1 MTDLNPFFTGI
12 ASDPCSPAAG
22 TAKFTVN
29 NARQPPGQGAA
40 TSLFGPV
47 IGRRPPPLKM
57 PYSLPEISKM
67 ALTAPQQGT
76 PTAGPRCVQES
87 TAGIDFF
94 IDSTC
99 FNLIQI
105 LWFTCVR
112 LKAIMM
118 FCVLTLQQ
126 KMFILIQILQGEFM
140 RHALIRSCVQICFVL
155 LLFVFTLHP
164 FKADAQENLSGK
176 ADPSNVRIEK
186 LLEDLED
193 PQKLENLK
201 QELRV
206 LLEAS
211 EPTSGAT
218 GGESKGFAGQLLL
231 AMSGYMQDIN
241 HVLADVG
248 HDILEIPGLVRQI
261 AGQGRDPETLRT
273 WGEMGGKVLL
283 VLLAGFL
290 AQLLISRLLS
300 RARISLEDQKTHT
313 RGFRTLLVV
322 GSTLLELIPIA
333 AFAAAAYGLLPLL
346 QPRPGTQLVAL
357 TLINANVLVRV
368 ILTLTRLLLMPGT
381 PSLRILPIDSESVQY
396 LYIWARRV
404 VRISVYGYFILE
416 AVLILGLAFSL
427 YLFLLK
433 MLGLIIALMVIIL
446 VLQNRTAM
454 ASWLRGDPQQTQQT
468 ESRAEPETGDTR
480 LQTSRAA
487 TALRRRFADFWHIAA
502 ILFTLGIFGTWALEI
517 EGGVYFVARALI
529 LTIMVVVLTAFLF
542 RISQQSLDQL
552 FKISD
557 ELKKNYPNLE
567 ARANR
572 YLPLLRHT
580 VKGVLYIIAAFSIM
594 QAWGIGTFSWIVS
607 PQGGTVISKLLVIA
621 LIIGGAF
628 VFWELVSLK
637 IEAYMTRESEG
648 VTGRTAN
655 KRILTLLPLLNNAI
669 RIALVLVAG
678 MSVLSHI
685 GINIAPLLA
694 GAGVVGLAVGFG
706 AQTLVRDVITGA
718 FILME
723 DSISVG
729 DWVEAGGY
737 AGTVEH
743 LTVRTLTLRD
753 LAGSIFVIPFGDVT
767 TVKNS
772 NRDFGYALVD
782 AGVAYRED
790 YGEVVQALQD
800 VATEL
805 QQDQTWGPDIIG
817 DLELFGLNNLGDS
830 SVEVRV
836 RLKTRPMRQ
845 FAVRRAFLERM
856 KRIFDERGIEIPFPH
871 QTIWFGEDK
880 KGSAP
885 PMRLLK
891 SSPQAPEPSRSIEP
905 GPGQEPSEPDI
916 QYHSESDAS
925 RQTMQDDKKPETPS

>member
-1 MTDLNPFFTGI
+1 
-12 ASDPCSPAAG
+12 
-22 TAKFTVN
+22 
-29 NARQPPGQGAA
+29 
-40 TSLFGPV
+40 
-47 IGRRPPPLKM
+47 
-57 PYSLPEISKM
+57 
-67 ALTAPQQGT
+67 
-76 PTAGPRCVQES
+76 
-87 TAGIDFF
+87 
-94 IDSTC
+94 
-99 FNLIQI
+99 
-105 LWFTCVR
+105 
-112 LKAIMM
+112 MM
-118 FCVLTLQQ
+118 FCVDPSPKNLCPDP
-126 KMFILIQILQGEFM
+126 IIQGEFM
-140 RHALIRSCVQICFVL
+140 RTPLIRSCFHVWFILAV
-155 LLFVFTLHP
+155 FVFALHP
-164 FKADAQENLSGK
+164 FKADAQGDHSGST
-176 ADPSNVRIEK
+176 DPSRASIEK
-186 LLEDLED
+186 LLQDLED
-193 PQKLENLK
+193 PQRLENMK

-206 LLEAS
+206 LLRASQASSGETEA
-211 EPTSGAT
+211 
-218 GGESKGFAGQLLL
+218 ESKGFAGHLLW
-231 AMSGYMQDIN
+231 AMSGYMQKIN

-248 HDILEIPGLVRQI
+248 QNMLQTPDRIRDI
-261 AGQGRDPETLRT
+261 AGQAQEPEVLRR
-273 WGEMGGKVLL
+273 WGEMGGKVIL

-290 AQLLISRLLS
+290 AQLLVSRLLS
-300 RARISLEDQKTHT
+300 RVRRSLEDRETYSK
-313 RGFRTLLVV
+313 GFRAFLMLC
-322 GSTLLELIPIA
+322 STLLELIPIA

-346 QPRPGTQLVAL
+346 QPRTGTQLVAL

-368 ILTLTRLLLMPGT
+368 ILAFTQLLLMPGI
-381 PSLRILPIDSESVQY
+381 PSLRLLPLGSESVQY
-396 LYIWARRV
+396 LYIWVRRV

-416 AVLILGLAFSL
+416 AVLILGLASSL

-446 VLQNRTAM
+446 VLQNRTDVAV
-454 ASWLRGDPQQTQQT
+454 WLRGGHQQT
-468 ESRAEPETGDTR
+468 EKPDPRTKPEPVDPQFQKIRTV
-480 LQTSRAA
+480 

-637 IEAYMTRESEG
+637 IEAYMTKESEG

>member
-1 MTDLNPFFTGI
+1 
-12 ASDPCSPAAG
+12 
-22 TAKFTVN
+22 
-29 NARQPPGQGAA
+29 
-40 TSLFGPV
+40 
-47 IGRRPPPLKM
+47 
-57 PYSLPEISKM
+57 
-67 ALTAPQQGT
+67 
-76 PTAGPRCVQES
+76 
-87 TAGIDFF
+87 
-94 IDSTC
+94 
-99 FNLIQI
+99 
-105 LWFTCVR
+105 
-112 LKAIMM
+112 
-118 FCVLTLQQ
+118 
-126 KMFILIQILQGEFM
+126 M
-140 RHALIRSCVQICFVL
+140 RHALIRSCGYAWLVL
-155 LLFVFTLHP
+155 VLFVFTLHP
-164 FKADAQENLSGK
+164 FKAVAQGDHSGST
-176 ADPSNVRIEK
+176 DPSRVSIEK
-186 LLEDLED
+186 LLQDLED
-193 PQKLENLK
+193 PQRLESLK

-206 LLEAS
+206 LLLAG
-211 EPTSGAT
+211 EPSSGET

-241 HVLADVG
+241 HVLADLG
-248 HDILEIPGLVRQI
+248 HNMLQIPGLVRDI
-261 AGQGRDPETLRT
+261 AGQARDPEILRT
-273 WGEMGGKVLL
+273 WGEMGGKVIL

-290 AQLLISRLLS
+290 AQLLVSRFLS
-300 RARISLEDQKTHT
+300 RARISLEDPKTHT
-313 RGFRTLLVV
+313 RGFRTLLMA
-322 GSTLLELIPIA
+322 GNTLLELIPIA
-333 AFAAAAYGLLPLL
+333 GFAAAAYGLLPLL

-368 ILTLTRLLLMPGT
+368 ILAFTRLLLMPGT
-381 PSLRILPIDSESVQY
+381 PSLRILPLDSESVQY
-396 LYIWARRV
+396 LYIWVRRV

-416 AVLILGLAFSL
+416 AVLILGLAASL
-427 YLFLLK
+427 YLFFLK

-446 VLQNRTAM
+446 VLQNRTDVAG
-454 ASWLRGDPQQTQQT
+454 WLRGGHPETEKPEPRT
-468 ESRAEPETGDTR
+468 ESKTVDPMPQKVRTV
-480 LQTSRAA
+480 

-502 ILFTLGIFGTWALEI
+502 ILFTLGMFGTWALEI

-529 LTIMVVVLTAFLF
+529 LTLMVVVLTAFVL
-542 RISQQSLDQL
+542 RISQRSLDQL

-580 VKGVLYIIAAFSIM
+580 VKGILYIIAAFSIM
-594 QAWGIGTFSWIVS
+594 QTWGIGTFSWIVS
-607 PQGGTVISKLLVIA
+607 PQGGAIISKLLIIF
-621 LIIGGAF
+621 LIVGGAF
-628 VFWELVSLK
+628 LIWELASLK
-637 IEAYMTRESEG
+637 IEAYMTREREG

-655 KRILTLLPLLNNAI
+655 KRILTLLPLFNNVI
-669 RIALVLVAG
+669 RISLVLVAG

-685 GINIAPLLA
+685 GINIAPFLA

-743 LTVRTLTLRD
+743 LTIRTLTLRD
-753 LAGSIFVIPFGDVT
+753 LTGAVFVIPFGEVT

-772 NRDFGYALVD
+772 NRDFGFALVD

-805 QQDQTWGPDIIG
+805 QQDDVWGPDIIG

-830 SVEVRV
+830 SVEIRV

-880 KGSAP
+880 KGYAP
-885 PMRLLK
+885 PMRLVK
-891 SSPQAPEPSRSIEP
+891 DSQPVPEPPRAIESDL
-905 GPGQEPSEPDI
+905 SEDHPESDI
-916 QYHSESDAS
+916 QHYSESEAS
-925 RQTMQDDKKPETPS
+925 KDVVRNAKEPELDPDEIAQSAKT

>member
-1 MTDLNPFFTGI
+1 
-12 ASDPCSPAAG
+12 
-22 TAKFTVN
+22 
-29 NARQPPGQGAA
+29 
-40 TSLFGPV
+40 
-47 IGRRPPPLKM
+47 
-57 PYSLPEISKM
+57 
-67 ALTAPQQGT
+67 
-76 PTAGPRCVQES
+76 
-87 TAGIDFF
+87 
-94 IDSTC
+94 
-99 FNLIQI
+99 
-105 LWFTCVR
+105 
-112 LKAIMM
+112 
-118 FCVLTLQQ
+118 
-126 KMFILIQILQGEFM
+126 M
-140 RHALIRSCVQICFVL
+140 RHAFIRSFCYVWFVL
-155 LLFVFTLHP
+155 ALSVFILHP
-164 FKADAQENLSGK
+164 FKAFAQGDTSGST
-176 ADPSNVRIEK
+176 DPSRVSIEK
-186 LLEDLED
+186 LLQDLED

-201 QELRV
+201 QDLR
-206 LLEAS
+206 LLLNAGQEPS
-211 EPTSGAT
+211 EETMA
-218 GGESKGFAGQLLL
+218 ESKGFAGQLLM
-231 AMSGYMQDIN
+231 AMSGTMQKIN

-248 HDILEIPGLVRQI
+248 QNMLQIPDLARDI
-261 AGQGRDPETLRT
+261 AGQARDPEILRR
-273 WGEMGGKVLL
+273 WGEMGGKVIL

-290 AQLLISRLLS
+290 AQLLVFRLLS
-300 RARISLEDQKTHT
+300 RARNSLEDRETYSK
-313 RGFRTLLVV
+313 GFRAFLLF
-322 GSTLLELIPIA
+322 GNTLLEVIPIA

-346 QPRPGTQLVAL
+346 DPRQGTQLVAL
-357 TLINANVLVRV
+357 TLINASVLVRV
-368 ILTLTRLLLMPGT
+368 ILAFTRLLLMPGIT
-381 PSLRILPIDSESVQY
+381 SLRLLPLDGESLQY
-396 LYIWARRV
+396 LYIWVRRI

-416 AVLILGLAFSL
+416 AILILGLAVSL

-446 VLQNRTAM
+446 VLQNRADV
-454 ASWLRGDPQQTQQT
+454 ALWLRGDHKQTQAQT
-468 ESRAEPETGDTR
+468 ADPH
-480 LQTSRAA
+480 LQKIRTV

-502 ILFTLGIFGTWALEI
+502 ILFTLAIFGTWALEI
-517 EGGVYFVARALI
+517 EGGGYFVARALI
-529 LTIMVVVLTAFLF
+529 LTIMVAGLTAFLI
-542 RISQQSLDQL
+542 RISRRGLDQL

-557 ELKKNYPNLE
+557 ELKKNYPDLE

-580 VKGVLYIIAAFSIM
+580 VKGILYIIAAFSIM
-594 QAWGIGTFSWIVS
+594 QAWGIGTFSWILS
-607 PQGGTVISKLLVIA
+607 PQGGAIISKLLVII
-621 LIIGGAF
+621 LIVGGAF
-628 VFWELVSLK
+628 LCWELVSLK
-637 IEAYMTRESEG
+637 IESYMTREREG
-648 VTGRTAN
+648 VAGRESN
-655 KRILTLLPLLNNAI
+655 KRILTLLPLFNNVI

-743 LTVRTLTLRD
+743 LTIRTLTLRD
-753 LAGSIFVIPFGDVT
+753 LTGAVFVIPFGEVT

-772 NRDFGYALVD
+772 NRDFGFALVD

-805 QQDQTWGPDIIG
+805 QQDETWGKDIIG

-830 SVEVRV
+830 AVEVRV

-880 KGSAP
+880 TGSAP
-885 PMRLLK
+885 PMRLIK
-891 SSPQAPEPSRSIEP
+891 DSQPEAEPPRAIESGPSHDQPEA
-905 GPGQEPSEPDI
+905 QI
-916 QYHSESDAS
+916 QHSSESEAS
-925 RQTMQDDKKPETPS
+925 KDVVRNVEEAEADQDENNRTKP

>member
-1 MTDLNPFFTGI
+1 
-12 ASDPCSPAAG
+12 
-22 TAKFTVN
+22 
-29 NARQPPGQGAA
+29 
-40 TSLFGPV
+40 
-47 IGRRPPPLKM
+47 
-57 PYSLPEISKM
+57 
-67 ALTAPQQGT
+67 
-76 PTAGPRCVQES
+76 
-87 TAGIDFF
+87 
-94 IDSTC
+94 
-99 FNLIQI
+99 
-105 LWFTCVR
+105 
-112 LKAIMM
+112 
-118 FCVLTLQQ
+118 
-126 KMFILIQILQGEFM
+126 M
-140 RHALIRSCVQICFVL
+140 RHAFIRSCGYFWFVL
-155 LLFVFTLHP
+155 VLFVFILHP
-164 FKADAQENLSGK
+164 SRAAAQKDHSGST
-176 ADPSNVRIEK
+176 DPSRASIEK
-186 LLEDLED
+186 LLQDLED

-201 QELRV
+201 QDLRV
-206 LLEAS
+206 LLQAGEAS
-211 EPTSGAT
+211 SEKTEA
-218 GGESKGFAGQLLL
+218 ESKGFAGELLRS
-231 AMSGYMQDIN
+231 MSAYMQNIN

-248 HDILEIPGLVRQI
+248 QNILQIPDLAREI
-261 AGQGRDPETLRT
+261 AGQARDPQNLWR

-290 AQLLISRLLS
+290 AQLLVSRLLS
-300 RARISLEDQKTHT
+300 RARSSLEDRETYRKEV
-313 RGFRTLLVV
+313 RVLLLF
-322 GSTLLELIPIA
+322 GSTLLELIPVA

-346 QPRPGTQLVAL
+346 QPRPGTQLMAL

-368 ILTLTRLLLMPGT
+368 ILAFASRLFMPGT
-381 PSLRILPIDSESVQY
+381 PSLRLLPLDSESVQY
-396 LYIWARRV
+396 LYIWIRRV
-404 VRISVYGYFILE
+404 VRISVYGYFVLE
-416 AVLILGLAFSL
+416 AVLILGIAASL

-446 VLQNRTAM
+446 VLQNRTEVAV
-454 ASWLRGDPQQTQQT
+454 WLQGGQHLTENPAPRT
-468 ESRAEPETGDTR
+468 ESETVDPR
-480 LQTSRAA
+480 LQKFRNI

-502 ILFTLGIFGTWALEI
+502 ILFTLVIFGIWALEI
-517 EGGVYFVARALI
+517 EDGVYFVAKALI
-529 LTIMVVVLTAFLF
+529 LTIMVVVLTAFLL
-542 RISQQSLDQL
+542 RLSQRSLDQL
-552 FKISD
+552 FKVSD

-580 VKGVLYIIAAFSIM
+580 VKGILYIIAAFSIM
-594 QAWGIGTFSWIVS
+594 QAWGIGTFSWILS
-607 PQGGTVISKLLVIA
+607 PQGGTVISKLLVIT

-628 VFWELVSLK
+628 LFWELVSLK
-637 IEAYMTRESEG
+637 IEAYMTREREG

-655 KRILTLLPLLNNAI
+655 KRILTLMPLINNVI
-669 RIALVLVAG
+669 RITLILVAG

-706 AQTLVRDVITGA
+706 AQALVRDVITGA

-743 LTVRTLTLRD
+743 LTIRTLTLRD
-753 LAGSIFVIPFGDVT
+753 LTGAIFVIPFGDVT

-805 QQDQTWGPDIIG
+805 QQDETWGPDIIG

-830 SVEVRV
+830 AVEVRV
-836 RLKTRPMRQ
+836 RLKTRPMRH

-856 KRIFDERGIEIPFPH
+856 KRVFDERGIEIPFPH

-880 KGSAP
+880 QGAAP

-891 SSPQAPEPSRSIEP
+891 AS
-905 GPGQEPSEPDI
+905 PSE
-916 QYHSESDAS
+916 AS
-925 RQTMQDDKKPETPS
+925 GNEIAQSAKT

>member
-1 MTDLNPFFTGI
+1 
-12 ASDPCSPAAG
+12 
-22 TAKFTVN
+22 
-29 NARQPPGQGAA
+29 
-40 TSLFGPV
+40 
-47 IGRRPPPLKM
+47 
-57 PYSLPEISKM
+57 
-67 ALTAPQQGT
+67 
-76 PTAGPRCVQES
+76 
-87 TAGIDFF
+87 
-94 IDSTC
+94 
-99 FNLIQI
+99 
-105 LWFTCVR
+105 
-112 LKAIMM
+112 
-118 FCVLTLQQ
+118 
-126 KMFILIQILQGEFM
+126 M
-140 RHALIRSCVQICFVL
+140 RHALIRSCGYVWLVL
-155 LLFVFTLHP
+155 VLFVFTLHP
-164 FKADAQENLSGK
+164 FKADAQGDHSGNT
-176 ADPSNVRIEK
+176 DPSRVSIEK
-186 LLEDLED
+186 LLQDLED
-193 PQKLENLK
+193 PQRLENLK

-206 LLEAS
+206 LLRAGDPSSGEA
-211 EPTSGAT
+211 GA
-218 GGESKGFAGQLLL
+218 ESKGFAGQLLR
-231 AMSGYMQDIN
+231 AMSGYMQNIN

-248 HDILEIPGLVRQI
+248 QNMLQIPGLAKDI
-261 AGQGRDPETLRT
+261 AGQARDPETLRR
-273 WGEMGGKVLL
+273 WGEMGGKVIL

-290 AQLLISRLLS
+290 AQLLVSRLLS
-300 RARISLEDQKTHT
+300 RVRRSLEDRETYSK
-313 RGFRTLLVV
+313 GFRAFLMF
-322 GSTLLELIPIA
+322 GNTLLELIPIA

-346 QPRPGTQLVAL
+346 DPRPGTQLVAL
-357 TLINANVLVRV
+357 ALINANVMVRV
-368 ILTLTRLLLMPGT
+368 ILAFTRLLLIPGI
-381 PSLRILPIDSESVQY
+381 PSLRLLPLDSESVQY
-396 LYIWARRV
+396 LYIWVRRV
-404 VRISVYGYFILE
+404 VRISVYGYFTLE
-416 AVLILGLAFSL
+416 AFLILGLAVSL
-427 YLFLLK
+427 YLFLIK

-446 VLQNRTAM
+446 VLQNRADV
-454 ASWLRGDPQQTQQT
+454 SWWLRGDHKQT
-468 ESRAEPETGDTR
+468 EAPEPQAEAEISEPH
-480 LQTSRAA
+480 LQKIRTV

-502 ILFTLGIFGTWALEI
+502 ILLTLGMFGTWALEI
-517 EGGVYFVARALI
+517 EGGGYFVARALI
-529 LTIMVVVLTAFLF
+529 LTIMVVVLTAFLV
-542 RISQQSLDQL
+542 RISQRSLDQL

-557 ELKKNYPNLE
+557 ELKKNYPDLE

-580 VKGVLYIIAAFSIM
+580 VKGIVYIIAAFSIL
-594 QAWGIGTFSWIVS
+594 QAWGIGTYSWILS
-607 PQGGTVISKLLVIA
+607 PQGGAIVSKLLVII
-621 LIIGGAF
+621 LIVGGAF
-628 VFWELVSLK
+628 LFWELVSIK
-637 IEAYMTRESEG
+637 MEAYMTREREC
-648 VTGRTAN
+648 VTGRKAN
-655 KRILTLLPLLNNAI
+655 KRILTLLPLFNNVI

-685 GINIAPLLA
+685 GINIAPFLA

-743 LTVRTLTLRD
+743 LTIRTLTLRD
-753 LAGSIFVIPFGDVT
+753 LTGAIFVIPFGEVT

-772 NRDFGYALVD
+772 NRDFGFALVD

-805 QQDQTWGPDIIG
+805 QQDDTWGPDIIG

-891 SSPQAPEPSRSIEP
+891 ASQPAGEPPRAIESGLSHDHPE
-905 GPGQEPSEPDI
+905 SEI
-916 QYHSESDAS
+916 QHYSESEAS
-925 RQTMQDDKKPETPS
+925 KDVVRNAEEPELDPDEIAQSAKT